1 MERKDPPEFMSGV
14 PNINWFD
21 LVALVIVGVGV
32 FVGRKRGM
40 SSELLYL
47 VQWLLIIFLAAMASD
62 PFGRMLADITGF
74 SPLTTFVMAYLLTAG
89 FIKLLFLLI
98 KRMAGEKLVG
108 SDVFGNFEYYL
119 GMAAGA
125 IRFACITIFALALL
139 NATPVTDAEL
149 AAQVKYQNDNLGSVY
164 FPPFG
169 SIQRSVFRESFTGK
183 LVKDHMSAQLINV
196 DPAAA
201 GVSRENIG
209 QARKREVD
217 DVIVPRK

>member
-1 MERKDPPEFMSGV
+1 MNAALGV
-14 PNINWFD
+14 NWFD
-21 LVALVIVGVGV
+21 LVALVMVGVGV

-40 SSELLYL
+40 SLELLDL
-47 VQWLLIIFLAAMASD
+47 VQWLLIVFASAMASD
-62 PFGRMLADITGF
+62 PFGRALRDITGF
-74 SPLTTFVMAYLLTAG
+74 SPLSTFVMAYLLTAIL
-89 FIKLLFLLI
+89 IKVLFVII

-108 SDVFGNFEYYL
+108 SDVFGTFEYYL
-119 GMAAGA
+119 GMMAGG

-139 NATPVTDAEL
+139 NAKPVTDAEL

-183 LVKDHMSAQLINV
+183 LVKDYLSAQLINV
-196 DPAAA
+196 DPAAGS

-217 DVIVPRK
+217 EVIRK

>member
-1 MERKDPPEFMSGV
+1 MNVGM
-14 PNINWFD
+14 NWFD
-21 LVALVIVGVGV
+21 LVALVMVGVGV

-40 SSELLYL
+40 SSELLDL
-47 VQWLLIIFLAAMASD
+47 IQWLLIVFVAAMASD
-62 PFGRMLADITGF
+62 PFGRALGDLTGF
-74 SPLTTFVMAYLLTAG
+74 SPLSTFVMAYLLTAVL
-89 FIKLLFLLI
+89 IKVLFVII

-119 GMAAGA
+119 GMVAGG
-125 IRFACITIFALALL
+125 IRFACITLFALALL
-139 NATPVTDAEL
+139 NAKPVADAEL

-169 SIQRSVFRESFTGK
+169 SIQRSVFRDSFTGK
-183 LVKDHMSAQLINV
+183 VVKDYLSAQLINV
-196 DPAAA
+196 DPAAGS

-217 DVIVPRK
+217 DIIRK